1 MSIFV
6 VLTIWMLFVWGLIA
20 CYGLIVAQAP
30 DIKEKFDLIIPFQ
43 GIIWAILILMW
54 FRELFRIWLILKLLN
69 TAPFFGILGLCIL
82 LSEFILWFILA
93 YGLITKMIT
102 SNQKASE
109 KVNATYNTLV
119 IVQVPFGMLSILLAM
134 ILLIVN
140 IIY

>member
-1 MSIFV
+1 M
-6 VLTIWMLFVWGLIA
+6 
-20 CYGLIVAQAP
+20 
-30 DIKEKFDLIIPFQ
+30 
-43 GIIWAILILMW
+43 
-54 FRELFRIWLILKLLN
+54 
-69 TAPFFGILGLCIL
+69 
-82 LSEFILWFILA
+82 A